1 MPRRTSLLALLAA
14 SSLLLS
20 GCAAAAVATV
30 AAGGTL
36 WATHAKNQETAVAA
50 PAPAAETTL
59 APAAETTLAPA
70 AGEAPQTTGQF
81 SGTYAVEPSA
91 PVENVE
97 VQQLY

>member
-1 MPRRTSLLALLAA
+1 MPRRTSLLAFLAA
-14 SSLLLS
+14 TSLLLG

-36 WATHAKNQETAVAA
+36 WATHGKNQETAAANPA
-50 PAPAAETTL
+50 PAP
-59 APAAETTLAPA
+59 ETTLAPA
-70 AGEAPQTTGQF
+70 AGEAPQTTEQPG
-81 SGTYAVEPSA
+81 GTYAVEPWA